1 MDKGIHLLLFNV
13 RAENGASGYSRQIK
27 IGHKKFRQDL
37 LDLQSFLR
45 KFWVKG
51 DTDLNTFR
59 FGTIDKELTE

>member
-37 LDLQSFLR
+37 LDLQSFLT
-45 KFWVKG
+45 KFWVNG
-51 DTDLNTFR
+51 DCVYKFDHFQL
-59 FGTIDKELTE
+59 GHLCS